1 MNKYWLLLVLAFGI
15 ESVGFCSAAEETHE
29 RVDEIVLDFLVDLA
43 QVQVKE
49 GEIISNKIN
58 SIYKS
63 SHWVDVS
70 QDDMRKVDISLVN
83 APFLIL
89 ADLNGGK
96 VIQSKVVDK
105 YACVFVANES
115 VIGGFSLVYED
126 GWKFMAPSVY
136 WEDQK
141 LSKEC
146 LALKFELGVTDK
158 EFITLKE

>member
-1 MNKYWLLLVLAFGI
+1 MSKYWLLLVLAFGI
-15 ESVGFCSAAEETHE
+15 ESVGFSSVAEEIHE
-29 RVDEIVLDFLVDLA
+29 NADEIVLDFLVDLA
-43 QVQVKE
+43 QIQVEE

-83 APFLIL
+83 GPFLIL

-96 VIQSKVVDK
+96 VIQSKVVNK

-115 VIGGFSLVYED
+115 VFGGFSLVYED

-141 LSKEC
+141 LPKEC
-146 LALKFELGVTDK
+146 LALKFELGVTAT
-158 EFITLKE
+158 EFISLKE

>member
-1 MNKYWLLLVLAFGI
+1 MNKYWLLLILAFSI
-15 ESVGFCSAAEETHE
+15 ENLGLCSAAEEGLE

-43 QVQVKE
+43 QIQVEE

-63 SHWVDVS
+63 SYWADAS
-70 QDDMRKVDISLVN
+70 PDDMRNVDISLVN
-83 APFLIL
+83 LPFLSL
-89 ADLNGGK
+89 AKLNDGK
-96 VIQSKVVDK
+96 VLQSKVVDK
-105 YACVFVANES
+105 YACVFVANKA
-115 VIGGFSLVYED
+115 VIGGFSLVNED

-146 LALKFELGVTDK
+146 LALKFELGVTAKD
-158 EFITLKE
+158 FITLKE

>member
-15 ESVGFCSAAEETHE
+15 ESVGFCSVAEETHE
-29 RVDEIVLDFLVDLA
+29 SADEIVLDFLADLA
-43 QVQVKE
+43 QIQVEE
-49 GEIISNKIN
+49 GEIIASKIN
-58 SIYKS
+58 SIYRS

-70 QDDMRKVDISLVN
+70 LGDMRNVDTSFVN
-83 APFLIL
+83 APFLSL
-89 ADLNGGK
+89 VRLNDGK
-96 VIQSKVVDK
+96 VLQSKVVDK
-105 YACVFVANES
+105 YACVFVANKG

-141 LSKEC
+141 LPKEC
-146 LALKFELGVTDK
+146 SALKFELGVTAT

>member
-1 MNKYWLLLVLAFGI
+1 MNKYWLILVLAFGI
-15 ESVGFCSAAEETHE
+15 ENLGLCSVAEETHE

-43 QVQVKE
+43 QIQVEE

-70 QDDMRKVDISLVN
+70 QGDMRNVDISLVN

-96 VIQSKVVDK
+96 VIQSKIVDK
-105 YACVFVANES
+105 YACVFVANKA

-136 WEDQK
+136 WEDQN
-141 LSKEC
+141 LLKEC
-146 LALKFELGVTDK
+146 SALKFELGVTAT
-158 EFITLKE
+158 EFISLKE